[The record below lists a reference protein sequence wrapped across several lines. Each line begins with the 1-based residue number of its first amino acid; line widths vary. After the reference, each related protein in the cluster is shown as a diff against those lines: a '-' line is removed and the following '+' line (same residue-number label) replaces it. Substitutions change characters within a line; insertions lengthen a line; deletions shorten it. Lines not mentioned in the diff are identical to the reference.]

1 MSAPILPFATPPSPR
16 EVIEASLRLFGRSV
30 LPCLP
35 LATIGTLV
43 GQLPTA
49 YDVAVHGKP
58 MPITAQTIA
67 DKDAQWWALYLIG
80 TLASLVVWAV
90 VLLKQQRIA
99 LGAAHSVP
107 LGATLAR
114 LPAILVYLVSSFLV
128 VLLAAMPFGLI
139 VALVPLPQGLRAV
152 IVLVPVLVTSIAVS
166 LGWPALVVDG
176 RGPFAAVDLGL
187 RLAATHWRRLLVVL
201 IAILATVIVMVIL
214 ASLSVGVLAGL
225 ASGAGEAAQNSIAV
239 AIVIASVAL
248 LVLYLSAYLLVV
260 FHDLRQRAQAS
271 SSSSD
276 A

>member
-1 MSAPILPFATPPSPR
+1 M
-16 EVIEASLRLFGRSV
+16 IEASLRLFGRSV

-35 LATIGTLV
+35 LATIGTLI

-58 MPITAQTIA
+58 MPITAETIA
-67 DKDAQWWALYLIG
+67 DKGAQWWALYLIG
-80 TLASLVVWAV
+80 TLASLAVWAV

-99 LGAAHSVP
+99 LGAEHSVP

-139 VALVPLPQGLRAV
+139 VALVPLSQGLRAV

-166 LGWPALVVDG
+166 LGWPALVVEG
-176 RGPFAAVDLGL
+176 RGPFAAIDLGL
-187 RLAATHWRRLLVVL
+187 RLAATHWKRILVVM

-225 ASGAGEAAQNSIAV
+225 ASGAGEAVQNSIAV

-248 LVLYLSAYLLVV
+248 LVLYLSAYLLIV

>member
-1 MSAPILPFATPPSPR
+1 M
-16 EVIEASLRLFGRSV
+16 IEASLRLFGRSV

-49 YDVAVHGKP
+49 YDVAVYGKP
-58 MPITAQTIA
+58 MPINPATLA
-67 DKDAQWWALYLIG
+67 DKDGQWWALYLIG

-99 LGAAHSVP
+99 QGAAPSVP

-114 LPAILVYLVSSFLV
+114 LPAIVVYLVASFVV
-128 VLLAAMPFGLI
+128 VLLATIPFAVI
-139 VALVPLPQGLRAV
+139 VGFVPLPRALGMA
-152 IVLVPVLVTSIAVS
+152 IVMVPVLAASIAVS

-176 RGPFAAVDLGL
+176 SGPLAAIDIGL
-187 RLAATHWRRLLVVL
+187 RLAAMHWKRMLVVL
-201 IAILATVIVMVIL
+201 IAVLATVIVMVVI
-214 ASLSVGVLAGL
+214 ASLAVGLLAGL
-225 ASGAGEAAQNSIAV
+225 ASPAGESVQNSIAV
-239 AIVIASVAL
+239 AILIAAVAL
-248 LVLYLSAYLLVV
+248 LVLYLGAYLLIV
-260 FHDLRQRAQAS
+260 FNDLRQRAQAS